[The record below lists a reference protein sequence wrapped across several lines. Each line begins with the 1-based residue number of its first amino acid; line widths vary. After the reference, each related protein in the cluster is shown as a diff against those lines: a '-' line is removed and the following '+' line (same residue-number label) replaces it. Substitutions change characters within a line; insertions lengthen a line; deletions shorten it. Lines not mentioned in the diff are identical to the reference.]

1 MDDIIMNNHVDVY
14 KIMRHMAES
23 MYNLN
28 FSMSMY
34 INDMEILEDENK
46 AKIKDFCR
54 YFDKQFA
61 KYNAT
66 GSVDAVSF
74 DKKG

>member
-1 MDDIIMNNHVDVY
+1 MIVSFPAETV
-14 KIMRHMAES
+14 IMREG
-23 MYNLN
+23 
-28 FSMSMY
+28 
-34 INDMEILEDENK
+34 ENK